1 VSRLTNELD
10 KEFVVIRANIGSE
23 LGMNIRESLDVRLVP
38 TFMVLNTS
46 GQEIWRSSV
55 MVPAV
60 ETILSLEYN

>member
-1 VSRLTNELD
+1 M
-10 KEFVVIRANIGSE
+10 VIRANIGSE